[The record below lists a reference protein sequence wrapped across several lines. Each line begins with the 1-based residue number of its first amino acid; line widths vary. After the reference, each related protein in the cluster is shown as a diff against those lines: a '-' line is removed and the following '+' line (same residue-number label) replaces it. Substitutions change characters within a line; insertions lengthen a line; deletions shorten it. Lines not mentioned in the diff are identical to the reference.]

1 MTLTVSELAALLT
14 EAVSRIGTWQER
26 AEWLLP
32 RLWGESVSDDLAAK
46 VPASGP
52 AATTHHGQGVI
63 PYRGPSVGESVLPRE
78 EAAEIAAARALFEW
92 DAKHMDT
99 ECRTWDEILAKGYD
113 KGYRE
118 CARAMIDAMR
128 GVPAVDAGE
137 KL

>member
-32 RLWGESVSDDLAAK
+32 RLRGESDDLAAK

-78 EAAEIAAARALFEW
+78 PSEAAIREADAIIHRWLGANEDHVTRNVTIFALRAAYA
-92 DAKHMDT
+92 
-99 ECRTWDEILAKGYD
+99 
-113 KGYRE
+113 
-118 CARAMIDAMR
+118 ID

-137 KL
+137 KP